1 MKYSVIVAF
10 KDEIGYIEK
19 MLETLINQSLAPQ
32 EVILVNDSSS
42 DGSEK
47 AVQQIIKDLKNFRVI
62 NNISIDSYE
71 PGKKIVKSF
80 LLGYESLKKEYD
92 FIVKLDADILLPLNY
107 FKKISNAFKKENI
120 GIVGGYLYQKN
131 KNGKWFLE
139 HAMDKNHVRG
149 AIKAY
154 SKDCYKSIGGLKP
167 TMGWDSVDE
176 LLAFYNGFKVKTLP
190 NLKVKHL
197 RIPNKRFSN
206 NKKAILQGKAFYRM
220 RYGFFISILASL
232 KILFQTFNFIFFF
245 NVILGYIISMLK
257 KEKYIVSIDE
267 GFFIRKYRI
276 SNIRSKLS
284 KNI

>member
-19 MLETLINQSLAPQ
+19 MLETLINQTLLPQ
-32 EVILVNDSSS
+32 EVILVNDCSS

-47 AVQQIIKDLKNFRVI
+47 AAKEIVKDQKNFRVI
-62 NNISIDSYE
+62 NNISLDTYE

-92 FIVKLDADILLPLNY
+92 FIVKLDADIFLPLNY
-107 FKKISNAFKKENI
+107 FKKISHAFKNENV

-131 KNGKWFLE
+131 KNGKWVLD
-139 HAMDKNHVRG
+139 HTMDKNHVRG
-149 AIKAY
+149 AIKSY

-176 LLAFYNGFKVKTLP
+176 LLALYNGFEIKTLP

-197 RIPNKRFSN
+197 RKPNKRFSN
-206 NKKAILQGKAFYRM
+206 KKKAILQGKAFYKM
-220 RYGFFISILASL
+220 RYGIFISLLASL

-257 KEKYIVSIDE
+257 KEKYVVNIDE

-276 SNIRSKLS
+276 SNILS
-284 KNI
+284 KFNKNI

>member
-1 MKYSVIVAF
+1 MKYSVVVAF

-47 AVQQIIKDLKNFRVI
+47 AVQQIIKDHKNFRVI

-139 HAMDKNHVRG
+139 HTMDKNHVRG

-245 NVILGYIISMLK
+245 NVILGYIISMLN

>member
-19 MLETLINQSLAPQ
+19 MLKTLINQSLVPE
-32 EVILVNDSSS
+32 EVILVNDYSS

-47 AVQQIIKDLKNFRVI
+47 VVKEIIKDHKNFRVI
-62 NNISIDSYE
+62 NNISIDSYQ
-71 PGKKIVKSF
+71 PGKKIVESF
-80 LLGYESLKKEYD
+80 LLGYETLKKEYD
-92 FIVKLDADILLPLNY
+92 FIVKLDADILLPSNY
-107 FKKISNAFKKENI
+107 FKKISQEFKNENI
-120 GIVGGYLYQKN
+120 GIVGGFLYQKN
-131 KNGKWFLE
+131 KKGKWILE
-139 HAMDKNHVRG
+139 HTMDKNHVRG
-149 AIKAY
+149 AIKSY
-154 SKDCYKSIGGLKP
+154 SKDCYNSIGGLKP

>member
-1 MKYSVIVAF
+1 MKYTVIVAF

-19 MLETLINQSLAPQ
+19 MLKTLINQSLVPE
-32 EVILVNDSSS
+32 EVILVNDCSS

-47 AVQQIIKDLKNFRVI
+47 AVKEIIKDYKNFRVI

-71 PGKKIVKSF
+71 PGKKIIKSF
-80 LLGYESLKKEYD
+80 LLGYENLKKEYD

-107 FKKISNAFKKENI
+107 FKKISHAFKNENI

-131 KNGKWFLE
+131 KKGKWFLE
-139 HAMDKNHVRG
+139 HPMDKNHVRG
-149 AIKAY
+149 AIKSY
-154 SKDCYKSIGGLKP
+154 SKDCYNSIGGLKP

-176 LLAFYNGFKVKTLP
+176 LLALYNGFEVKTLP

-206 NKKAILQGKAFYRM
+206 NKKAILQGKAFYKM
-220 RYGFFISILASL
+220 RYGFFISLLASL

-245 NVILGYIISMLK
+245 NVILGYIISMFK
-257 KEKYIVSIDE
+257 KEKHVVSIDE
-267 GFFIRKYRI
+267 GFFIRRHRI
-276 SNIRSKLS
+276 SNIRSKLIK
-284 KNI
+284 KN

>member
-1 MKYSVIVAF
+1 MKISCDV
-10 KDEIGYIEK
+10 
-19 MLETLINQSLAPQ
+19 S
-32 EVILVNDSSS
+32 EVLFNIDF
-42 DGSEK
+42 EK
-47 AVQQIIKDLKNFRVI
+47 ATTIGKTSDRKCYIDWLDKKFNTDLYEAVGRMLLMYKKDHKNFRLI

-107 FKKISNAFKKENI
+107 FKKISSAFKKENI

-197 RIPNKRFSN
+197 RIPNKRF
-206 NKKAILQGKAFYRM
+206 
-220 RYGFFISILASL
+220 
-232 KILFQTFNFIFFF
+232 
-245 NVILGYIISMLK
+245 
-257 KEKYIVSIDE
+257 
-267 GFFIRKYRI
+267 
-276 SNIRSKLS
+276 
-284 KNI
+284 